1 MCKKPEHTNNIQLT
15 DDVGIIMNYPKI
27 SNVAQVTTENTE
39 NIFEIIKGC
48 IDKIYDQENVHE
60 KNDISAKEL
69 DQFVNSMSHNQ
80 FMKIQ
85 EFFDTAPKVQY
96 KTKIKNPKT
105 KVTSD
110 LVIEGLQNFF

>member
-1 MCKKPEHTNNIQLT
+1 
-15 DDVGIIMNYPKI
+15 
-27 SNVAQVTTENTE
+27 
-39 NIFEIIKGC
+39 
-48 IDKIYDQENVHE
+48 
-60 KNDISAKEL
+60 
-69 DQFVNSMSHNQ
+69 MSHNQ